1 MTSKLTWLRYLKN
14 PFVLSMT
21 MHLGILLLLI
31 IFSQQF
37 VPELPPVPDTLEA
50 SLVSRSALAKLSNIE
65 SENTPPTSSAPALNP
80 APTPEKDPIITPT
93 PKTQHKDDKPNKNK
107 LIEDKPKVEPIKKP
121 EEKITKETKELKKQ
135 SPEKMK
141 EISKKAEEPKKTE
154 KLVKKETIKTETT
167 LPKKEQDTP
176 PTPKKPESEKK
187 ATLKIDKEAKDKADK
202 LAQAKID
209 KEAKDKAD
217 KLAQAKIDK
226 EAKDKADKLAQAKI
240 DIANLNKNAL
250 ANEMNALKNAE
261 KKAAQEKLQKAAQAT
276 NHDAEDR
283 ALVEKQLADKKAAE
297 KLALENSNKDL
308 ASLMDKYT
316 RQIQKAI
323 KQQWNKPPNTEKLS
337 AVVRITVFPDGEV
350 RNIYIS
356 KSSGNDAFDASIKA
370 AIDKASPL
378 PVPKDNQALNEKFRL
393 LTFNFGSED

>member
-65 SENTPPTSSAPALNP
+65 SENTPSASSAPALNP
-80 APTPEKDPIITPT
+80 APTPEKDPIITPTPT

-141 EISKKAEEPKKTE
+141 EISKKAEEPKKTP
-154 KLVKKETIKTETT
+154 
-167 LPKKEQDTP
+167 PKKEQDTP
-176 PTPKKPESEKK
+176 PTPKKSESEKK
-187 ATLKIDKEAKDKADK
+187 ASLKIDKEAKDKADK

-226 EAKDKADKLAQAKI
+226 EAKDKADK
-240 DIANLNKNAL
+240 
-250 ANEMNALKNAE
+250 
-261 KKAAQEKLQKAAQAT
+261 
-276 NHDAEDR
+276 
-283 ALVEKQLADKKAAE
+283 
-297 KLALENSNKDL
+297 
-308 ASLMDKYT
+308 
-316 RQIQKAI
+316 
-323 KQQWNKPPNTEKLS
+323 
-337 AVVRITVFPDGEV
+337 
-350 RNIYIS
+350 
-356 KSSGNDAFDASIKA
+356 
-370 AIDKASPL
+370 
-378 PVPKDNQALNEKFRL
+378 
-393 LTFNFGSED
+393 

>member
-1 MTSKLTWLRYLKN
+1 MTSKPTWLRYLKN

-65 SENTPPTSSAPALNP
+65 SENTPPASSAPASNP
-80 APTPEKDPIITPT
+80 TPTPEKDPIITST
-93 PKTQHKDDKPNKNK
+93 AKTQPKYEKPNKNK
-107 LIEDKPKVEPIKKP
+107 LIEDKPKVEPIKKS

-141 EISKKAEEPKKTE
+141 EIPKKVEEPKKTE
-154 KLVKKETIKTETT
+154 KLVKKEAIKTEKTP
-167 LPKKEQDTP
+167 PKKEQDTP
-176 PTPKKPESEKK
+176 PSPKKPESEKK
-187 ATLKIDKEAKDKADK
+187 ASLKIDKEAKDKADKEAKNKADK

-217 KLAQAKIDK
+217 KLAQAK
-226 EAKDKADKLAQAKI
+226 AN
-240 DIANLNKNAL
+240 IANLNKNAID
-250 ANEMNALKNAE
+250 NEITAQKNSE
-261 KKAAQEKLQKAAQAT
+261 KKEAQAKLLKAAQAT
-276 NHDAEDR
+276 SHDAEDGLL
-283 ALVEKQLADKKAAE
+283 AEQQLADKKAAE

-337 AVVRITVFPDGEV
+337 ATVRITVFPDGEV